1 MGSPSGSEITA
12 EIGRALVRNFRKVFI
27 WPLEAAIVVLIFGA
41 ARLLPLPVASAA
53 MGGLFAAIGP
63 LTPWQGRAARNIKL
77 AMPEMTDAE
86 RRHVLAGMWQNL
98 GRVIGEFPHVHRM
111 VGLGQ
116 IEFDGLENLRGLDGG
131 AILVGAHIGNWELG
145 PYAALQEGHKV
156 AAIYRPLNNQLLA
169 WLLARRQANYGGDI
183 YRKGREAALGMVST
197 LRKGQ
202 VMCLLVDQQLREGM
216 AVPFFGH
223 PAQTSI
229 SHVKL
234 AIKKQVP
241 LIYMRTRRLNGSRFR
256 VSISPPITLPNQDDD
271 GSVLAVASE
280 INHTIE
286 GWIRET
292 PEQWF
297 WPHRRWG
304 KHIQPTA

>member
-1 MGSPSGSEITA
+1 MEAG
-12 EIGRALVRNFRKVFI
+12 FVF
-27 WPLEAAIVVLIFGA
+27 LIFGV
-41 ARLLPLPVASAA
+41 ARLLPVAIASAI
-53 MGGLFAAIGP
+53 MGGLLAVIGP
-63 LTPWQGRAARNIKL
+63 LTPWHGRAARNMLL
-77 AMPEMTDAE
+77 AMPEMTMSE
-86 RRHVLAGMWQNL
+86 RRRALAGMWWNL
-98 GRVIGEFPHVHRM
+98 GRVIGEFPHIHRM
-111 VGLGQ
+111 VGLGRVDF
-116 IEFDGLENLRGLDGG
+116 EGLENLRDLDGG

-145 PYAALQEGHKV
+145 PYAALEEGHRV
-156 AAIYRPLNNQLLA
+156 AAIYRPLNNALLA

-216 AVPFFGH
+216 SVPFFGH

-234 AIKKQVP
+234 AIRKQVP
-241 LIYMRTRRLNGSRFR
+241 LLYMRTRRTAGSRFR
-256 VSISPPITLPNQDDD
+256 VSISTPIMLPEQDDD
-271 GSVLAVASE
+271 ESVLAVASE
-280 INHTIE
+280 INRTLE
-286 GWIRET
+286 GWIRDD

-304 KHIQPTA
+304 KDILPPS

>member
-1 MGSPSGSEITA
+1 MGSPFGSDVTT
-12 EIGRALVRNFRKVFI
+12 EIGRALVRTIRKIFI
-27 WPLEAAIVVLIFGA
+27 WPLEAGLVVLIFGA

-53 MGGLFAAIGP
+53 MGGLFAVIGP
-63 LTPWQGRAARNIKL
+63 LTPWQGRAARNMKL

-86 RRHVLAGMWQNL
+86 RRRVLAGMWRNL

-111 VGLGQ
+111 VGLGR
-116 IEFDGLENLRGLDGG
+116 IEFEGLENLRGLDGG

-202 VMCLLVDQQLREGM
+202 VMCLLVDQQLREGI

-234 AIKKQVP
+234 AIKKRVP
-241 LIYMRTRRLNGSRFR
+241 LIYMRTRRLAGSRFR
-256 VSISPPITLPNQDDD
+256 VSISPPITLPDKDDD
-271 GSVLAVASE
+271 DQVLAVASV
-280 INHTIE
+280 INRTIE

-304 KHIQPTA
+304 KDIQPPS

>member
-12 EIGRALVRNFRKVFI
+12 EIGRAIVRNFRKVFI

-63 LTPWQGRAARNIKL
+63 LTPWQGRAARNMKL

-271 GSVLAVASE
+271 ESVLAVASE

-304 KHIQPTA
+304 KHIQPTT

>member
-1 MGSPSGSEITA
+1 MGSPFGSDVTT
-12 EIGRALVRNFRKVFI
+12 EIGRALVRTIRKIFI
-27 WPLEAAIVVLIFGA
+27 WPLEAGLVVLIFGA

-53 MGGLFAAIGP
+53 MGGLFAVIGR
-63 LTPWQGRAARNIKL
+63 LTPWQGRAARNMKL

-86 RRHVLAGMWQNL
+86 RRRVLASMWRNL

-111 VGLGQ
+111 VGLGR
-116 IEFDGLENLRGLDGG
+116 IEFEGLENLRGLDGG

-234 AIKKQVP
+234 AIKKRVP
-241 LIYMRTRRLNGSRFR
+241 LIYMRTRRLAGSRFR
-256 VSISPPITLPNQDDD
+256 VSISPPITLPDKDDD
-271 GSVLAVASE
+271 DQVLAVASV
-280 INHTIE
+280 INRTIE

-304 KHIQPTA
+304 KDIQPPS

>member
-1 MGSPSGSEITA
+1 MGSPFGSDVTT
-12 EIGRALVRNFRKVFI
+12 EIGRALVRTIRKIFI
-27 WPLEAAIVVLIFGA
+27 WPLEAGLVVLIFGA

-53 MGGLFAAIGP
+53 MGGLFAVIGP
-63 LTPWQGRAARNIKL
+63 LTPWQGRAARNMKL

-86 RRHVLAGMWQNL
+86 RRRVLASMWRNL

-111 VGLGQ
+111 VGLGR
-116 IEFDGLENLRGLDGG
+116 IEFEGLENLRGLDGG

-202 VMCLLVDQQLREGM
+202 VMCLLVDQQLREGI

-234 AIKKQVP
+234 AIKKRVP
-241 LIYMRTRRLNGSRFR
+241 LIYMRTRRLAGSRFR
-256 VSISPPITLPNQDDD
+256 VSISPPITLPDKDDD
-271 GSVLAVASE
+271 DQVLAVASV
-280 INHTIE
+280 INRTIE

-304 KHIQPTA
+304 KDIQPPS

>member
-1 MGSPSGSEITA
+1 MGSPFGSDVTT
-12 EIGRALVRNFRKVFI
+12 EIGRALVRTIRKIFI
-27 WPLEAAIVVLIFGA
+27 WPLEAGLVVLIFGA

-53 MGGLFAAIGP
+53 MGGLFAVIGP
-63 LTPWQGRAARNIKL
+63 LTPWQGRAARNMKL

-86 RRHVLAGMWQNL
+86 RRRVLASMWRNL

-111 VGLGQ
+111 IGLGR
-116 IEFDGLENLRGLDGG
+116 IEFEGLENLRGLDGG

-202 VMCLLVDQQLREGM
+202 VMCLLVDQQLREGI

-234 AIKKQVP
+234 AIKKRVP
-241 LIYMRTRRLNGSRFR
+241 LIYMRTRRLAGSRFR
-256 VSISPPITLPNQDDD
+256 VSISPPITLPDKDDD
-271 GSVLAVASE
+271 DQVLAVASV
-280 INHTIE
+280 INRTIE

-304 KHIQPTA
+304 KDIQPPS